1 MTNGKSSNSE
11 MPAMLDREISRPE
24 QDAFGH
30 RHYARA
36 LRSLIESSSNTTP
49 FSIGVLGGWGTGKS
63 SIKELYV
70 ADLQDDA
77 SKQNGLTRNQR
88 IRCITFNAWRFGGK
102 DQDIKRALLRHVFLE
117 LGGAEESLQDK
128 LFRQISETT
137 SADKSYWAHTKETLK
152 SWAVPL
158 PAAGI
163 ALLLIFVA
171 TWLAIWAF
179 GVEGSYARSAIFAT
193 MTAAVGYILKNLKP
207 VALSNARSITKV
219 TLPTTTVEQYEDML
233 LEQIRKFKSGA
244 SKSKDGRSGKSC
256 DRIVVFVDDLDRLSS
271 EEMVLGLDGVRTF
284 MEIPKS
290 SLPEGIGLVFVI
302 SCDEGKIADAL
313 SKGRRN
319 ADLPAAVFTHFDARR
334 YLDRIF
340 QFRLDISPP
349 PRHDMRAFAKAHL
362 QRLPDVAQDLES
374 RGVEIDAL
382 IDRMIHVG
390 IQDPRNALQVVNA
403 FSQAWW
409 IGKVRELEG
418 VGTDRPGGLHEGA
431 ITNHPISLGALCALK
446 VSFPD
451 FYREVQDDPGL
462 LKRLTDVAVNGQPFE
477 GLPES
482 TIQLFNEKYFTPAGN
497 SGKPALRPEHRP
509 LRQFLASLIGLRW
522 AEPLQSLLL
531 LSEDPITRRLGSKV
545 TEVYDAFVSGDTK
558 GFLEAMGRHINT
570 APLSQEQARNIYQMF
585 EDLRHESSSRRV
597 NAARVIA
604 DIIDRL
610 PNPTALQLLS
620 ALCREVSESR
630 DLRSHLGPTRLA
642 KLVARSP
649 DADQTAVASRL
660 VDDVLGGASG
670 VKLQL
675 ESLQTPNLGEAVAM
689 VEQLTPVILNV
700 RAAYGIESRADASL
714 LSWLVDRTV
723 SVNSDETQLPFGN
736 LENWIEGSP
745 EPLFADLGE
754 QYLEALVVELEKDAT
769 PEFNLKSAMAR
780 ASSIF
785 TSRMSLGQETRHV
798 LWSLLE
804 RFIALDSKL
813 SMPMAAQ
820 VSLASI
826 DKATDMEASAFIEA
840 FAVRMTPAK
849 NEGITENDEY
859 RSLVEQLLAITSAC
873 LYRLSGEAPVSLADL
888 ANALSKEASTS
899 QFSCELVRRL
909 HAANSDEAWKPLG
922 EWAERLLSDLPLD
935 CVALL
940 GNLYPELPDS
950 TKSAVVKT
958 LNILISK
965 DLHEEGVAKRLTD
978 FVDAVPRASWD
989 NNPLQPFLNQLLPQ
1003 IAARSNNANRYL
1015 MRVVPATSKIFSHAS
1030 RNVLGN
1036 SLHQLFEQ
1044 AKATPANYS
1053 WLHSWMARY
1062 WPAPSSELTPY
1073 NPVAIFDDGHTFAN
1087 NHPADA
1093 KSGLLF
1099 SMREMIAKGI
1109 APADRKSKLAQAA
1122 CVVWKN
1128 SYKDA
1133 VTTFQFNPDLSAQQT
1148 AGLAESI
1155 DWGDAEAVTTIRSVW
1170 SSVAKAMPD
1179 DSRSEVTRLLLV
1191 SGPRNVETV
1200 ADIAIVAWLDVQPDE
1215 GDLTLRSL
1223 LPRNEV
1229 SDEHKARL
1237 WQQVIRRAD
1246 TLAPAFFMDIL
1257 PSVVRQADIPRT
1269 SELVFDNEE
1278 VITSQLQG
1286 DDQRAK
1292 LARNLIAEWS
1302 EIKTNT
1308 IKSRVAAYSAKL
1320 AGKGALKGVELE
1332 QFSDDD
1338 LTILENHFGT
1348 SKDIARIR
1356 RTRAITQSE

>member
-1 MTNGKSSNSE
+1 MTNGKSNNSE

-77 SKQNGLTRNQR
+77 SKQDGLTRNQR
-88 IRCITFNAWRFGGK
+88 VRCITFNAWRFGGK

-117 LGGAEESLQDK
+117 LGGTEESLQDK
-128 LFRQISETT
+128 LFRQISETA
-137 SADKSYWAHTKETLK
+137 SADKSYWTHTKETLK

-163 ALLLIFVA
+163 ALLLIFVT

-193 MTAAVGYILKNLKP
+193 MTAAIAYILKNLKP
-207 VALSNARSITKV
+207 AALTNARSITKV

-302 SCDEGKIADAL
+302 SCDEAKIADAL

-362 QRLPDVAQDLES
+362 ERLPDVARDLES
-374 RGVEIDAL
+374 RGIEIDAL

-462 LKRLTDVAVNGQPFE
+462 LKRLTDVAVNGQSFE

-482 TIQLFNEKYFTPAGN
+482 TIQLFNEKYFAPASD

-531 LSEDPITRRLGSKV
+531 LSEDAITRRLGSKV
-545 TEVYDAFVSGDTK
+545 TEVYDAFVSGDTR
-558 GFLEAMGRHINT
+558 GFLEAMGRHIDT
-570 APLSQEQARNIYQMF
+570 APLSQEQARSVYQMF

-610 PNPTALQLLS
+610 PNPTALQLLG
-620 ALCREVSESR
+620 ALCREVSDSR

-642 KLVARSP
+642 KLVAGSP
-649 DADQTAVASRL
+649 DAEQKVVASRL
-660 VDDVLGGASG
+660 VDDLLGGASG

-689 VEQLTPVILNV
+689 VTQLTPVILNV
-700 RAAYGIESRADASL
+700 RAAYGIEPRADSSL
-714 LSWLVDRTV
+714 LAWLVDRTV
-723 SVNSDETQLPFGN
+723 SVDDDAIQLPFGQ
-736 LENWIEGSP
+736 LENWIENSP
-745 EPLFADLGE
+745 ETLYMDLGE
-754 QYLEALVVELEKDAT
+754 QYLEALAGELEKDAT
-769 PEFNLKSAMAR
+769 EEFDLEKAATR
-780 ASSIF
+780 ASNIF
-785 TSRMSLGQETRHV
+785 TSRMSLGQETRSV

-804 RFIALDSKL
+804 RFIGLDSEF
-813 SMPMAAQ
+813 SMQMASR
-820 VSLASI
+820 VSLASV
-826 DKATDMEASAFIEA
+826 DKATDTEASAFISA
-840 FAVRMTPAK
+840 FASRMTSARG
-849 NEGITENDEY
+849 EDVTENDDY
-859 RSLVEQLLAITSAC
+859 RSLANQLLAITSAC
-873 LYRLSGEAPVSLADL
+873 TNRLSDDATASLADL
-888 ANALSKEASTS
+888 ANALSNDASTS
-899 QFSCELVRRL
+899 QYSCDIVRRL
-909 HAANSDEAWKPLG
+909 HAANSDDTWKPLG
-922 EWAERLLSDLPLD
+922 DWAPRLLSDLPLD
-935 CVALL
+935 CVALV

-950 TKSAVVKT
+950 AKTATVRT
-958 LNILISK
+958 LNILINQ
-965 DLHEEGVAKRLTD
+965 DLHEESVATHLTE
-978 FVDAVPRASWD
+978 FVSAVPAESWNHD
-989 NNPLQPFLNQLLPQ
+989 PLQAFLNQLLPQ
-1003 IAARSNNANRYL
+1003 IAARANNANKFL
-1015 MRVVPATSKIFSHAS
+1015 FRVIPATSRIFSHAS
-1030 RNVLGN
+1030 RNVLGS

-1044 AKATPANYS
+1044 AKGMPAHYS
-1053 WLHSWMARY
+1053 WLHRCMASF
-1062 WPAPSSELTPY
+1062 WPSPSSDLGPY
-1073 NPVAIFDDGHTFAN
+1073 NPVAIFDDGYNFAKSY
-1087 NHPADA
+1087 PANA

-1099 SMREMIAKGI
+1099 SMREMITKGI
-1109 APADRKSKLAQAA
+1109 APSDGKSKLTQTA
-1122 CVVWKN
+1122 CLVWKN
-1128 SYKDA
+1128 SYKDT
-1133 VTTFQFNPDLSAQQT
+1133 VTTFRFNPDLSAQQT
-1148 AGLAESI
+1148 ADLAESI
-1155 DWGDAEAVTTIRSVW
+1155 DWADEEAVATIRNVW
-1170 SSVAKAMPD
+1170 SSVAKVMSD
-1179 DSRSEVTRLLLV
+1179 DSISEVTRLLLA
-1191 SGPRNVETV
+1191 SAPRNVDTL
-1200 ADIAIVAWLDVQPDE
+1200 ADIAIVAWLDIQSDE
-1215 GDLTLRSL
+1215 GELALRSL
-1223 LPRNEV
+1223 LLRNDV

-1237 WQQVIRRAD
+1237 WQQVIRRAA
-1246 TLAPAFFMDIL
+1246 TLGSVFFTDIL
-1257 PSVVRQADIPRT
+1257 PGVVTQTDIPRA
-1269 SELVFDNEE
+1269 SELIFDNVEAIAPE
-1278 VITSQLQG
+1278 LRE
-1286 DDQRAK
+1286 DAQRAK
-1292 LARNLIAEWS
+1292 LARNLMATWS

-1320 AGKGALKGVELE
+1320 AGKGALKGFDLE
-1332 QFSDDD
+1332 QISDDD
-1338 LTILENHFGT
+1338 LTILENHFGA
-1348 SKDIARIR
+1348 SKEFSRVR
-1356 RTRAITQSE
+1356 RTRSNTPAK